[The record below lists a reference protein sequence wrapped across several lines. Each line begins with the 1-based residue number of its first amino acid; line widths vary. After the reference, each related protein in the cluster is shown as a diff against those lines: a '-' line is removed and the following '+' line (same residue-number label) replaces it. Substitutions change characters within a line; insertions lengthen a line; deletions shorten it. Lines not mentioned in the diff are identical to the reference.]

1 MSKWIRY
8 AAYFL
13 GLFLLQACSTVNT
26 VAEQPLVETEVK
38 AKPVVRPTQPTQQQ
52 PIVAKPVQATPPPD
66 IRGFRQKT
74 YATWYNITEHG
85 NPTANGDVYDYYA
98 MTAAHQNLPF
108 GSQVRVRDLITGRSI
123 IVTINDRQ
131 TSSDIKLSIFAA
143 KQLGVWGKAPQIV
156 SIEGLSAK
164 QVR

>member
-8 AAYFL
+8 GACFL
-13 GLFLLQACSTVNT
+13 SLCLLQACSA
-26 VAEQPLVETEVK
+26 VAEQPVVKTEVQ
-38 AKPVVRPTQPTQQQ
+38 AKPVIVRPTQQQ
-52 PIVAKPVQATPPPD
+52 PIVVKPVQATPPPD

-74 YATWYNITEHG
+74 YATWYNIAEHG
-85 NPTANGDVYDYYA
+85 SPTTNGDMYDYYA

-108 GSQVRVRDLITGRSI
+108 GSQVRVRHLATGRSI

-131 TSSDIKLSIFAA
+131 ISPDIKLSIFAA
-143 KQLGVWGKAPQIV
+143 KQLGVWGKAQPMV
-156 SIEGLSAK
+156 SIEGLSVK